1 MKKVLAI
8 ALMGVALF
16 GFSAGASAQGIDGGV
31 KLGYASLSG
40 DWGDAF
46 DGGFSGGVF
55 LQNTFNPNVS
65 LQVSWLWHRHKAND
79 DLNALTNALTSVE
92 LGTAALSDVRLTM
105 NQFDL
110 NAYYR
115 FPMETV
121 TPYLLAGVGL
131 DYWKLDWKAI
141 VGQFDA
147 STDETFWDFG
157 VNVGGGLDFA
167 VTEQIKIG
175 GEIIYTYVF
184 DEYDDG
190 FFNFLATGSYGFSTG
205 M

>member
-1 MKKVLAI
+1 
-8 ALMGVALF
+8 
-16 GFSAGASAQGIDGGV
+16 
-31 KLGYASLSG
+31 
-40 DWGDAF
+40 
-46 DGGFSGGVF
+46 
-55 LQNTFNPNVS
+55 
-65 LQVSWLWHRHKAND
+65 
-79 DLNALTNALTSVE
+79 
-92 LGTAALSDVRLTM
+92 M

-110 NAYYR
+110 NAYYK

-131 DYWKLDWKAI
+131 DYWKVDWKRI
-141 VGQFDA
+141 VGTFSD

-167 VTEQIKIG
+167 VTDQIKIG
-175 GEIIYTYVF
+175 GEVIYTYVF
-184 DEYDDG
+184 DEYDGG